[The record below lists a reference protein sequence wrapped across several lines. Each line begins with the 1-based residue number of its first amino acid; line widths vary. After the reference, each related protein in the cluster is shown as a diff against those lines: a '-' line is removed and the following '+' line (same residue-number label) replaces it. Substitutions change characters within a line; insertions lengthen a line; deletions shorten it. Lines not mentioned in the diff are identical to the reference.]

1 MKPYI
6 LIFLLYIFSHQ
17 ICFCIEIG
25 TVEEA
30 PGNFTDENGVIVG
43 LSVDFVKE
51 IQRRVGNNSPIEMLP
66 GARFIHYSLEKPNY
80 VVFSLSRSEAR
91 EDKYHWITLVM
102 RKPLCMIARKDSNI
116 IIKNLEDAKNYDG
129 IGVLLNSVQHDFL
142 IEKGFTNIETV
153 RAQGLNLKKLYIGRM
168 SLMYHS
174 MHGAAKLCR
183 DMNLDINEI
192 EPVLILQVSNSSIA
206 MSKDSDPAIVRAWQ
220 DAAKEIKADGTF
232 DRLAQKWLE
241 YTEEYIGIPSE
252 IKDGA
257 LNLWRE

>member
-1 MKPYI
+1 MK
-6 LIFLLYIFSHQ
+6 LFFSLFLFFFLTQQLCFSL
-17 ICFCIEIG
+17 EIG

-51 IQRRVGNNSPIEMLP
+51 IQRRVGDHSSIEMLP
-66 GARFIHYSLEKPNY
+66 AARLFHYLRIKPDY
-80 VVFSLSRSEAR
+80 VAFSLSRSEAR
-91 EDKYHWITLVM
+91 EDKYHWISLVM
-102 RKPLCMIARKDSNI
+102 RKPLCILARKDSNI
-116 IIKNLEDAKNYDG
+116 TIRNLEDAKKYDSV
-129 IGVLLNSVQHDFL
+129 GVLLNSVQHDFL
-142 IEKGFTNIETV
+142 IENNFSNIIP
-153 RAQGLNLKKLYIGRM
+153 NLEHEQTLKRLLYGSIP
-168 SLMYHS
+168 LMYHS

-241 YTEEYIGIPSE
+241 YTEGYISIPSE

-257 LNLWRE
+257 LNFWRE